1 MEIGN
6 AELVTDTGKASNLMI
21 LQDYA
26 NSNGLGASGRSP
38 IGSNESYQLALDIVG
53 YDGLKQYT
61 LSEVAEH
68 WESKSCWIVLFD
80 FVFDVTK
87 FLHEHPGGWEILME
101 HAGIDATLA
110 FKGKGHSEMAHKMLL
125 KYCIG
130 QLVRSERIYSS

>member
-87 FLHEHPGGWEILME
+87 FLHE
-101 HAGIDATLA
+101 
-110 FKGKGHSEMAHKMLL
+110 
-125 KYCIG
+125 
-130 QLVRSERIYSS
+130 VRDKSNNFS